1 MYVSEIKHL
10 LSSFLSNDISN
21 INAQLKW
28 KLLKYEICKFI
39 IDYTKRK
46 AKNRRKQQAYL
57 GSELKKLENNLE
69 SSENL
74 RKYESLK
81 NNLQLIYDHIAE
93 GISTAIGMSKAKYQ
107 QNSF

>member
-1 MYVSEIKHL
+1 MI
-10 LSSFLSNDISN
+10 IQ
-21 INAQLKW
+21 NA
-28 KLLKYEICKFI
+28 
-39 IDYTKRK
+39 KRK
-46 AKNRRKQQAYL
+46 AKERRKQQAYL